1 MFTGNI
7 LEYNSLFNI
16 QVKTGEGI
24 DLSLNKVNKTDSLY
38 G

>member
-24 DLSLNKVNKTDSLY
+24 YLSLIEVNNVNHL
-38 G
+38 

>member
-7 LEYNSLFNI
+7 LEYNSMFNL

-24 DLSLNKVNKTDSLY
+24 DLSLSEVNNVNHL
-38 G
+38 